1 MLTNLL
7 SRYSGITAEKL
18 TSVSTTL
25 EEIQKRLLEL
35 FTPHTIIIGHSLNS
49 DLTALKLTHPFLV
62 DTSILYQHPRGP
74 PMKSSLKWLAHT
86 YLRREIQRGHGTH
99 GHDSVEDARAC
110 LDLVKMKCE
119 KGPRLGTSEVA
130 GEPIFKR
137 LLRSAKA
144 GTSSVVSIDGKRGVI
159 IDRGS
164 PQKNFGAMASFCIG
178 CATDSEVVE
187 GVKRAV
193 LGDSDGS
200 TIPGGGVEFT
210 WARLRD
216 LEHLRGW
223 STDHRKMPNS
233 ATASEPAAPKQDPS
247 IEALGATVTQT
258 VQHIQ
263 SIREFLPPCTLLI
276 VYSGTGNPCEMGR
289 LQEMHRRFRREYAV
303 KKWDELS
310 VKWTDNEE
318 QALKRACRVAREGLG
333 FVAMV

>member
-1 MLTNLL
+1 MLTNLY
-7 SRYSGITAEKL
+7 RYSGITAAKL
-18 TSVSTTL
+18 APVSTTL
-25 EEIQKRLLEL
+25 ETIQRRLLEL
-35 FTPHTIIIGHSLNS
+35 FSPHTIIIGHSLNS
-49 DLTALKLTHPFLV
+49 DFKALKLTHPFIV

-74 PMKSSLKWLAHT
+74 PMKSSLKWLAQK
-86 YLRREIQRGHGTH
+86 YLGREIQKGHGTH

-119 KGPRLGTSEVA
+119 RGPRLGTNEAA

-144 GTSSVVSIDGKRGVI
+144 GTSSAGAVDGKRGAIV
-159 IDRGS
+159 DRGT

-193 LGDSDGS
+193 LGDPDGS

-210 WARLRD
+210 WARLRE
-216 LEHLRGW
+216 LENVRGW
-223 STDHRKMPNS
+223 STDHRNLS
-233 ATASEPAAPKQDPS
+233 DGASTSEPEAPKQDPS
-247 IEALGATVTQT
+247 AAALGATVTLT

-263 SIREFLPPCTLLI
+263 SIRECLPPCTLLV
-276 VYSGTGNPCEMGR
+276 VYSGTGDPREMGR
-289 LQEMHRRFRREYAV
+289 LQELQRRFKREYAV

-310 VKWTDNEE
+310 VKWTDDEE